1 MDWLQKIICDP
12 GAIAHLMAIY
22 AIVICLGVR
31 LGKIKFGGISLG
43 VTFVLFMGILV
54 GHIYSH
60 YIIDPATNQTINHA
74 GQNIIIDFVKEFGL
88 ILFVYSLGLQVGPS
102 FFSSFGKGGLRL
114 NMLAISTIAISIV
127 VTIILFYTTG
137 TPITTMAGI
146 LSGAVTNTPGL
157 GAAQQ
162 ANSDLNGIDDPSIAA
177 SYAAA
182 YPIGVIGAILIFLLL
197 KYILRIHTG
206 KEEEAAKRG
215 LGATEELTVRPF
227 SVCVKNEQI
236 VGRTVRQI
244 AEISQRDFVISRML
258 VDGAA
263 SPTDVIN
270 GSTVLNLNDK
280 LLITAAPRDI
290 EAIIACLGEPT
301 TVDWEKCDKG
311 HISRRILITRPE
323 INGKTLAQLRIRSLF
338 GANITHVYRSGV
350 ELVAAPHLQLQM
362 GDKVTVVGS
371 ELAISHTEKRLGN
384 SIKRLNIPNLIPI
397 FLGIALGCLIANIP
411 FYLPGIQAPLKLG
424 LTGGP
429 LVVAI
434 LIGFLGPKF
443 HLITYNTISSNLM
456 IREIG
461 LCIFLACV
469 GLGTGKEFIDTVFN
483 GNGLAMVGYGAIIT
497 MLPLLIG
504 GLIGRYAF
512 HLNYYTLIGVLAGAN
527 TNPPALRY
535 ANDLTASDSPAVAY
549 STVYPFAMFL
559 RIITIQILILTL
571 G

>member
-1 MDWLQKIICDP
+1 MELLHNLFMGFPNLW
-12 GAIAHLMAIY
+12 GGGVAHSVMILSL
-22 AIVICLGVR
+22 VISLGLL
-31 LGKIKFGGISLG
+31 LGKIKVANISLG
-43 VTFVLFMGILV
+43 LTWVLFVGITFGYFCFNLDE
-54 GHIYSH
+54 HLLH
-60 YIIDPATNQTINHA
+60 
-74 GQNIIIDFVKEFGL
+74 FLKEFGL

-197 KYILRIHTG
+197 KYILRIHTS

-397 FLGIALGCLIANIP
+397 FLGIALGCLVANIP

-504 GLIGRYAF
+504 GLIGRYVF

-559 RIITIQILILTL
+559 RIISIQILILTL

>member
-1 MDWLQKIICDP
+1 MELLHNLFMGFPNLW
-12 GAIAHLMAIY
+12 GGGVAHSVMILSL
-22 AIVICLGVR
+22 VISLGLL
-31 LGKIKFGGISLG
+31 LGKIKVANISLG
-43 VTFVLFMGILV
+43 LTWVLFVGITFGYFCFNLDE
-54 GHIYSH
+54 HLLH
-60 YIIDPATNQTINHA
+60 
-74 GQNIIIDFVKEFGL
+74 FLKEFGL

-127 VTIILFYTTG
+127 VTVILFYTTG

-157 GAAQQ
+157 GAAQL

-311 HISRRILITRPE
+311 HISRRILITRPD

-397 FLGIALGCLIANIP
+397 FLGIALGCLVANIP

>member
-1 MDWLQKIICDP
+1 MELLHNLFMGFPNLW
-12 GAIAHLMAIY
+12 GGGVAHSVMILSL
-22 AIVICLGVR
+22 VISLGLL
-31 LGKIKFGGISLG
+31 LGKIKVANISLG
-43 VTFVLFMGILV
+43 LTWVLFVGITFGYFCFNLDE
-54 GHIYSH
+54 HLLH
-60 YIIDPATNQTINHA
+60 
-74 GQNIIIDFVKEFGL
+74 FLKEFGL

-127 VTIILFYTTG
+127 VTVILFYTTG

-244 AEISQRDFVISRML
+244 AEISQRDFVISRMF
-258 VDGAA
+258 VDGAS

-397 FLGIALGCLIANIP
+397 FLGIALGCLVANIP

-504 GLIGRYAF
+504 GLVGRYAF

>member
-1 MDWLQKIICDP
+1 MELLHNLFMGFPNLW
-12 GAIAHLMAIY
+12 GGGVAHSVMILSL
-22 AIVICLGVR
+22 VISLGLL
-31 LGKIKFGGISLG
+31 LGKIKVANISLG
-43 VTFVLFMGILV
+43 LTWVLFVGITFGYFCFNLDE
-54 GHIYSH
+54 HLLH
-60 YIIDPATNQTINHA
+60 
-74 GQNIIIDFVKEFGL
+74 FLKEFGL

-102 FFSSFGKGGLRL
+102 FFSSFGKGGFRL

-127 VTIILFYTTG
+127 VTVILFYTTG

-182 YPIGVIGAILIFLLL
+182 YPVGIIGAILIFLLL
-197 KYILRIHTG
+197 KYILRIHTS

-397 FLGIALGCLIANIP
+397 FLGIALGCLVANIP

-504 GLIGRYAF
+504 GLIGRYAL

>member
-1 MDWLQKIICDP
+1 MELLHNLFMGFPNLW
-12 GAIAHLMAIY
+12 GGGVAHSVMILSL
-22 AIVICLGVR
+22 VISLGLL
-31 LGKIKFGGISLG
+31 LGKIKVANISLG
-43 VTFVLFMGILV
+43 LTWVLFVGITFGYFCFNLDE
-54 GHIYSH
+54 HLLH
-60 YIIDPATNQTINHA
+60 
-74 GQNIIIDFVKEFGL
+74 FLKEFGL

-127 VTIILFYTTG
+127 VTVILFYTTG

-197 KYILRIHTG
+197 KYILCIHTG

-323 INGKTLAQLRIRSLF
+323 INGKTLAQLRIRSFF

-397 FLGIALGCLIANIP
+397 FLGIALGCLVANIP

>member
-1 MDWLQKIICDP
+1 MELLHNLFMGFPNLW
-12 GAIAHLMAIY
+12 GGGVAHSVMILSL
-22 AIVICLGVR
+22 VISLGLL
-31 LGKIKFGGISLG
+31 LGKIKVANISLG
-43 VTFVLFMGILV
+43 LTWVLFVGITFGYFCFNLDE
-54 GHIYSH
+54 HLLH
-60 YIIDPATNQTINHA
+60 
-74 GQNIIIDFVKEFGL
+74 FLKEFGL

-127 VTIILFYTTG
+127 VTVILFYTTG

-197 KYILRIHTG
+197 KYILCIHTG

-244 AEISQRDFVISRML
+244 AEISQRDFVISRMF

-397 FLGIALGCLIANIP
+397 FLGIALGCLVANIP

>member
-1 MDWLQKIICDP
+1 MELLHNLFMGFPNLW
-12 GAIAHLMAIY
+12 GGGVAHSVMILSL
-22 AIVICLGVR
+22 VISLGLL
-31 LGKIKFGGISLG
+31 LGKIKVANISLG
-43 VTFVLFMGILV
+43 LTWVLFVGITFGYFCFNLDE
-54 GHIYSH
+54 HLLH
-60 YIIDPATNQTINHA
+60 
-74 GQNIIIDFVKEFGL
+74 FLKEFGL

-244 AEISQRDFVISRML
+244 AEISQRDFVISRIL
-258 VDGAA
+258 VDGTA

-397 FLGIALGCLIANIP
+397 FLGIALGCLVANIP

>member
-1 MDWLQKIICDP
+1 MELLHNLFMGFPNLW
-12 GAIAHLMAIY
+12 GGGVAHSVMILSL
-22 AIVICLGVR
+22 VISLGLL
-31 LGKIKFGGISLG
+31 LGKIKVANISLG
-43 VTFVLFMGILV
+43 LTWVLFVGITFGYFCFNLDE
-54 GHIYSH
+54 HLLH
-60 YIIDPATNQTINHA
+60 
-74 GQNIIIDFVKEFGL
+74 FLKEFGL

-182 YPIGVIGAILIFLLL
+182 YPIGVIGVILIFLLL
-197 KYILRIHTG
+197 KYILCIHTG

-338 GANITHVYRSGV
+338 EANITHVYRSGV

-397 FLGIALGCLIANIP
+397 FLGIALGCLVANIP
-411 FYLPGIQAPLKLG
+411 FYLPGIQTPLKLG

>member
-1 MDWLQKIICDP
+1 MELLHNLFMGFPNLW
-12 GAIAHLMAIY
+12 GGGVAHSVMILSL
-22 AIVICLGVR
+22 VISLGLL
-31 LGKIKFGGISLG
+31 LGKIKVANISLG
-43 VTFVLFMGILV
+43 LTWVLFVGITFGYFCFNLDE
-54 GHIYSH
+54 HLLH
-60 YIIDPATNQTINHA
+60 
-74 GQNIIIDFVKEFGL
+74 FLKEFGL

-114 NMLAISTIAISIV
+114 NMLAISTIAISII
-127 VTIILFYTTG
+127 VTVILFYTTG

-197 KYILRIHTG
+197 KYILCIHTG

-397 FLGIALGCLIANIP
+397 FLGIALGCLVANIP

-434 LIGFLGPKF
+434 LIGFLGPRF

-483 GNGLAMVGYGAIIT
+483 GNGLTMVGYGAIIT

>member
-1 MDWLQKIICDP
+1 MELLHNLFMGFPNLW
-12 GAIAHLMAIY
+12 GGGVAHSVMILSL
-22 AIVICLGVR
+22 VISLGLL
-31 LGKIKFGGISLG
+31 LGKIKVANISLG
-43 VTFVLFMGILV
+43 LTWVLFVGITFGYFCFNLDE
-54 GHIYSH
+54 HLLH
-60 YIIDPATNQTINHA
+60 
-74 GQNIIIDFVKEFGL
+74 FLKEFGL

-127 VTIILFYTTG
+127 VTVILFYTTG

-244 AEISQRDFVISRML
+244 AEISQRDFVISRMF
-258 VDGAA
+258 VDGAS

-397 FLGIALGCLIANIP
+397 FLGIALGCLVANIP
-411 FYLPGIQAPLKLG
+411 FYLPGIQTPLKLG

>member
-1 MDWLQKIICDP
+1 MELLHNLFMGFPNLW
-12 GAIAHLMAIY
+12 GGGVAHSVMILSL
-22 AIVICLGVR
+22 VISLGLL
-31 LGKIKFGGISLG
+31 LGKIKVANISLG
-43 VTFVLFMGILV
+43 LTWVLFVGITFGYFCFNLDE
-54 GHIYSH
+54 HLLH
-60 YIIDPATNQTINHA
+60 
-74 GQNIIIDFVKEFGL
+74 FLKEFGL

-127 VTIILFYTTG
+127 VTVILFYTTG

-197 KYILRIHTG
+197 KYILCIHTG

-397 FLGIALGCLIANIP
+397 FLGIALGCLVANIP

-483 GNGLAMVGYGAIIT
+483 GNGLTMVGYGAIIT

>member
-1 MDWLQKIICDP
+1 MELLHNLFMGFPNLW
-12 GAIAHLMAIY
+12 GGGVAHSVMILSL
-22 AIVICLGVR
+22 VISLGLL
-31 LGKIKFGGISLG
+31 LGKIKVANISLG
-43 VTFVLFMGILV
+43 LTWVLFVGITFGYFCFNLDE
-54 GHIYSH
+54 HLLH
-60 YIIDPATNQTINHA
+60 
-74 GQNIIIDFVKEFGL
+74 FLKEFGL

-127 VTIILFYTTG
+127 VTVILFYTTG

-162 ANSDLNGIDDPSIAA
+162 ANSDLNGIDAPSIAA

-397 FLGIALGCLIANIP
+397 FLGIALGCLVANIP

-461 LCIFLACV
+461 LCVFLACV

>member
-1 MDWLQKIICDP
+1 MELLHNLFMGFPNLW
-12 GAIAHLMAIY
+12 GGGVAHSVMILSL
-22 AIVICLGVR
+22 VISLGLL
-31 LGKIKFGGISLG
+31 LGKIKVANISLG
-43 VTFVLFMGILV
+43 LTWVLFVGITFGYFCFNLDE
-54 GHIYSH
+54 HLLH
-60 YIIDPATNQTINHA
+60 
-74 GQNIIIDFVKEFGL
+74 FLKEFGL

-127 VTIILFYTTG
+127 VTVILFYTTG

-182 YPIGVIGAILIFLLL
+182 YPVGVIGAILIFLLL
-197 KYILRIHTG
+197 KYILCIHTG

-270 GSTVLNLNDK
+270 GSTVLKLNDK

-397 FLGIALGCLIANIP
+397 FLGIALGCLVANIP
-411 FYLPGIQAPLKLG
+411 FYLPGIQTPLKLG

>member
-1 MDWLQKIICDP
+1 MELLHNLFMGFPNLW
-12 GAIAHLMAIY
+12 GGGVAHSVMILSL
-22 AIVICLGVR
+22 VISLGLL
-31 LGKIKFGGISLG
+31 LGKIKVANISLG
-43 VTFVLFMGILV
+43 LTWVLFVGITFGYFCFNLDE
-54 GHIYSH
+54 HLLH
-60 YIIDPATNQTINHA
+60 
-74 GQNIIIDFVKEFGL
+74 FLKEFGL

-197 KYILRIHTG
+197 KYILCIHTG

-244 AEISQRDFVISRML
+244 AEISQRDFVISRMF
-258 VDGAA
+258 VNGAS

-290 EAIIACLGEPT
+290 EAIIACLGAPT

-397 FLGIALGCLIANIP
+397 FLGIALGRFVANIP

>member
-1 MDWLQKIICDP
+1 MELLHNLFMGFPNLW
-12 GAIAHLMAIY
+12 GGGVAHSVMILSL
-22 AIVICLGVR
+22 VISLGLL
-31 LGKIKFGGISLG
+31 LGKIKVANISLG
-43 VTFVLFMGILV
+43 LTWVLFVGITFGYFCFNLDE
-54 GHIYSH
+54 HLLH
-60 YIIDPATNQTINHA
+60 
-74 GQNIIIDFVKEFGL
+74 FLKEFGL

-197 KYILRIHTG
+197 KYILCIHTG

-397 FLGIALGCLIANIP
+397 FLGIALGCLVANIP

-483 GNGLAMVGYGAIIT
+483 GNGLTMVGYGAIIT

>member
-1 MDWLQKIICDP
+1 MELLHNLFMGFPNLW
-12 GAIAHLMAIY
+12 GGGVAHSVMILSL
-22 AIVICLGVR
+22 VISLGLL
-31 LGKIKFGGISLG
+31 LGKIKVANISLG
-43 VTFVLFMGILV
+43 LTWVLFVGITFGYFCFNLDE
-54 GHIYSH
+54 HLLH
-60 YIIDPATNQTINHA
+60 
-74 GQNIIIDFVKEFGL
+74 FLKEFGL

-114 NMLAISTIAISIV
+114 NMLAISTIAISII
-127 VTIILFYTTG
+127 VTVILFYTTG

-197 KYILRIHTG
+197 KYILCIHTG

-244 AEISQRDFVISRML
+244 AEISQRDFVISRMF

-397 FLGIALGCLIANIP
+397 FLGIALGCLVANIP

-549 STVYPFAMFL
+549 STVYPFAMFF

>member
-127 VTIILFYTTG
+127 VTVILFYTTG

-397 FLGIALGCLIANIP
+397 FLGIALGCLVANIP

>member
-1 MDWLQKIICDP
+1 MELLHNLFMGFPNLW
-12 GAIAHLMAIY
+12 GGGVAHSVMILSL
-22 AIVICLGVR
+22 VISLGLL
-31 LGKIKFGGISLG
+31 LGKIKVANISLG
-43 VTFVLFMGILV
+43 LTWVLFVGITFGYFCFNLDE
-54 GHIYSH
+54 HLLH
-60 YIIDPATNQTINHA
+60 
-74 GQNIIIDFVKEFGL
+74 FLKEFGL

-197 KYILRIHTG
+197 KYILCIHTG

-397 FLGIALGCLIANIP
+397 FLGIALGCLVANIP

-434 LIGFLGPKF
+434 LIGFLGPRF

-483 GNGLAMVGYGAIIT
+483 GNGLTMVGYGAIIT

>member
-1 MDWLQKIICDP
+1 MELLHNLFMGFPNLW
-12 GAIAHLMAIY
+12 GGGVAHSVMILSL
-22 AIVICLGVR
+22 VISLGLL
-31 LGKIKFGGISLG
+31 LGKIKVANISLG
-43 VTFVLFMGILV
+43 LTWVLFV
-54 GHIYSH
+54 GTTFGYFCFNLDEHLLH
-60 YIIDPATNQTINHA
+60 
-74 GQNIIIDFVKEFGL
+74 FLKEFGL

-258 VDGAA
+258 VDGTA

-397 FLGIALGCLIANIP
+397 FLGIALGCLVANIP

>member
-1 MDWLQKIICDP
+1 MELLHNLFMGFPNLW
-12 GAIAHLMAIY
+12 GGGVAHSVMILSL
-22 AIVICLGVR
+22 VISLGLL
-31 LGKIKFGGISLG
+31 LGKIKVANISLG
-43 VTFVLFMGILV
+43 LTWVLFVGITFGYFCFNLDE
-54 GHIYSH
+54 HLLH
-60 YIIDPATNQTINHA
+60 
-74 GQNIIIDFVKEFGL
+74 FLKEFGL

-127 VTIILFYTTG
+127 VTVILFYTTG

-197 KYILRIHTG
+197 KYILCIHTG

-397 FLGIALGCLIANIP
+397 FLGIALGCLVANIP

-434 LIGFLGPKF
+434 LIGFLGPRF

>member
-1 MDWLQKIICDP
+1 MELLHNLFMGFPNLW
-12 GAIAHLMAIY
+12 GGGVAHSVMILSL
-22 AIVICLGVR
+22 VISLGLL
-31 LGKIKFGGISLG
+31 LGKIKVANISLG
-43 VTFVLFMGILV
+43 LTWVLFVGITFGYFCFNLDE
-54 GHIYSH
+54 HLLH
-60 YIIDPATNQTINHA
+60 
-74 GQNIIIDFVKEFGL
+74 FLKEFGL

-197 KYILRIHTG
+197 KYILCIHTG

-258 VDGAA
+258 VDGAS

-397 FLGIALGCLIANIP
+397 FLGITLGCFVANIP

>member
-1 MDWLQKIICDP
+1 MELLHNLFMGFPNLW
-12 GAIAHLMAIY
+12 GGGVAHSVMILSL
-22 AIVICLGVR
+22 VISLGLL
-31 LGKIKFGGISLG
+31 LGKIKVANISLG
-43 VTFVLFMGILV
+43 LTWVLFVGITFGYFCFNLDE
-54 GHIYSH
+54 HLLH
-60 YIIDPATNQTINHA
+60 
-74 GQNIIIDFVKEFGL
+74 FLKEFGL

-127 VTIILFYTTG
+127 VTVILFYTTG

-197 KYILRIHTG
+197 KYILCIHTG

-338 GANITHVYRSGV
+338 GSNITHVYRSGV

-397 FLGIALGCLIANIP
+397 FLGIALGCLVANIP

>member
-1 MDWLQKIICDP
+1 MELLHNLFMGFPNLW
-12 GAIAHLMAIY
+12 GGGVAHSVMILSL
-22 AIVICLGVR
+22 VISLGLL
-31 LGKIKFGGISLG
+31 LGKIKVANISLG
-43 VTFVLFMGILV
+43 LTWVLFVGITFGYFCFNLDE
-54 GHIYSH
+54 HLLH
-60 YIIDPATNQTINHA
+60 
-74 GQNIIIDFVKEFGL
+74 FLKEFGL

-127 VTIILFYTTG
+127 VTVILFYTTG

-182 YPIGVIGAILIFLLL
+182 YPIGVIGAILIFLVL
-197 KYILRIHTG
+197 KYILCIHTG

-397 FLGIALGCLIANIP
+397 FLGIALGCLVANIP

>member
-1 MDWLQKIICDP
+1 MELLHNLFMGFPNLW
-12 GAIAHLMAIY
+12 GGGVAHSVMILSL
-22 AIVICLGVR
+22 VISLGLL
-31 LGKIKFGGISLG
+31 LGKIKVANISLG
-43 VTFVLFMGILV
+43 LTWVLFVGITFGYFCFNLDE
-54 GHIYSH
+54 HLLH
-60 YIIDPATNQTINHA
+60 
-74 GQNIIIDFVKEFGL
+74 FLKEFGL

-197 KYILRIHTG
+197 KYILCIHTG

-258 VDGAA
+258 VDGAS

-290 EAIIACLGEPT
+290 EAIIACLGAPT

-397 FLGIALGCLIANIP
+397 FLGIALGCFVANIP

>member
-1 MDWLQKIICDP
+1 MELLHNLFMGFPNLW
-12 GAIAHLMAIY
+12 GGGVAHSVMILSL
-22 AIVICLGVR
+22 VISLGLL
-31 LGKIKFGGISLG
+31 LGKIKVANISLG
-43 VTFVLFMGILV
+43 LTWVLFVGITFGYFCFNLDE
-54 GHIYSH
+54 HLLH
-60 YIIDPATNQTINHA
+60 
-74 GQNIIIDFVKEFGL
+74 FLKEFGL

-127 VTIILFYTTG
+127 VTVILFYTTG

-197 KYILRIHTG
+197 KYILRIHTS

-301 TVDWEKCDKG
+301 NVDWEKCDKG

-397 FLGIALGCLIANIP
+397 FLGIALGCLVANIP

>member
-1 MDWLQKIICDP
+1 MELLHNLFMGFPNLW
-12 GAIAHLMAIY
+12 GGGVAHSVMILSL
-22 AIVICLGVR
+22 VISLGLL
-31 LGKIKFGGISLG
+31 LGKIKVANISLG
-43 VTFVLFMGILV
+43 LTWVLFVGITFGYFCFNLDE
-54 GHIYSH
+54 HLLH
-60 YIIDPATNQTINHA
+60 
-74 GQNIIIDFVKEFGL
+74 FLKEFGL

-127 VTIILFYTTG
+127 VTVILFYTTG

-182 YPIGVIGAILIFLLL
+182 YPVGVIGAILIFLLL
-197 KYILRIHTG
+197 KYILCIHTG

-397 FLGIALGCLIANIP
+397 FLGIALGCLVANIP

-434 LIGFLGPKF
+434 LIGFLGPRF

>member
-1 MDWLQKIICDP
+1 MDILKNLFYGFPDLW
-12 GAIAHLMAIY
+12 GGGVAHSVMILAL
-22 AIVICLGVR
+22 VITLGLCLGKLRVK
-31 LGKIKFGGISLG
+31 GVSLG
-43 VTFVLFMGILV
+43 LAWILFIGLIF
-54 GHIYSH
+54 GHFSLNLDEH
-60 YIIDPATNQTINHA
+60 LLH
-74 GQNIIIDFVKEFGL
+74 FLKEFGL

-197 KYILRIHTG
+197 KYILCIHTG

-397 FLGIALGCLIANIP
+397 FLGIALGCLVANIP

-443 HLITYNTISSNLM
+443 RLITYNTISSNLM

>member
-1 MDWLQKIICDP
+1 MELLHNLFMGFPYLW
-12 GAIAHLMAIY
+12 GGGVAHSVMILSL
-22 AIVICLGVR
+22 VISLGLL
-31 LGKIKFGGISLG
+31 LGKIKVANISLG
-43 VTFVLFMGILV
+43 LTWVLFVGITFGYFCFNLDE
-54 GHIYSH
+54 HLLH
-60 YIIDPATNQTINHA
+60 
-74 GQNIIIDFVKEFGL
+74 FLKEFGL

-177 SYAAA
+177 SYASA

-397 FLGIALGCLIANIP
+397 FLGIALGCLVANIP

>member
-1 MDWLQKIICDP
+1 MELLHNLFMGFPNLW
-12 GAIAHLMAIY
+12 GGGVAHSVMILSL
-22 AIVICLGVR
+22 VISLGLL
-31 LGKIKFGGISLG
+31 LGKIKVANISLG
-43 VTFVLFMGILV
+43 LTWVLFVGITFGYFCFNLDE
-54 GHIYSH
+54 HLLH
-60 YIIDPATNQTINHA
+60 
-74 GQNIIIDFVKEFGL
+74 FLKEFGL
-88 ILFVYSLGLQVGPS
+88 MLFVYSLGLQVGPS

-127 VTIILFYTTG
+127 VTVILFYTTG

-197 KYILRIHTG
+197 KYILCIHTG

-397 FLGIALGCLIANIP
+397 FLGIALGCLVANIP

-434 LIGFLGPKF
+434 LIGFLGPRF

-469 GLGTGKEFIDTVFN
+469 GLGTGREFIDTVFN

>member
-1 MDWLQKIICDP
+1 MELLHNLFMGFPNLW
-12 GAIAHLMAIY
+12 GGGVAHSVMIFSL
-22 AIVICLGVR
+22 VISLGLL
-31 LGKIKFGGISLG
+31 LGKIKVANISLG
-43 VTFVLFMGILV
+43 LTWVLFVGITFGYFCFNLDE
-54 GHIYSH
+54 HLLH
-60 YIIDPATNQTINHA
+60 
-74 GQNIIIDFVKEFGL
+74 FLKEFGL

-127 VTIILFYTTG
+127 VTVILFYTTG

-263 SPTDVIN
+263 SPTDLIN
-270 GSTVLNLNDK
+270 GSTVLKLNDK

-397 FLGIALGCLIANIP
+397 FLGIALGCLVANIP

>member
-1 MDWLQKIICDP
+1 MELLHNLFMGFPNLW
-12 GAIAHLMAIY
+12 GGGVAHSVMILSL
-22 AIVICLGVR
+22 VISLGLL
-31 LGKIKFGGISLG
+31 LGKIKVANISLG
-43 VTFVLFMGILV
+43 LTWVLFVGITFGYFCFNLDE
-54 GHIYSH
+54 HLLH
-60 YIIDPATNQTINHA
+60 
-74 GQNIIIDFVKEFGL
+74 FLKEFGL

-114 NMLAISTIAISIV
+114 NMLAISTIGISIV
-127 VTIILFYTTG
+127 VTVILFYTTG

-197 KYILRIHTG
+197 KYILCIHTG

-397 FLGIALGCLIANIP
+397 FLGIALGCLVANIP

-504 GLIGRYAF
+504 GLIGRYAL

>member
-1 MDWLQKIICDP
+1 MELLHNLFMGFPNLW
-12 GAIAHLMAIY
+12 GGGVAHSVMILSL
-22 AIVICLGVR
+22 VISLGLL
-31 LGKIKFGGISLG
+31 LGKIKVANISLG
-43 VTFVLFMGILV
+43 LTWVLFVGITFGYFCFNLDE
-54 GHIYSH
+54 HLLH
-60 YIIDPATNQTINHA
+60 
-74 GQNIIIDFVKEFGL
+74 FLKEFGL

-127 VTIILFYTTG
+127 VTVILFYTTG

-244 AEISQRDFVISRML
+244 AEISQRDFVISRMF
-258 VDGAA
+258 VDGAS

-338 GANITHVYRSGV
+338 EANITHVYRSGV

-397 FLGIALGCLIANIP
+397 FLGIALGCLVANIP
-411 FYLPGIQAPLKLG
+411 FYLPGIQTPLKLG

>member
-1 MDWLQKIICDP
+1 MELLHNLFMGFPNLW
-12 GAIAHLMAIY
+12 GGGVAHSVMILSL
-22 AIVICLGVR
+22 VISLGLL
-31 LGKIKFGGISLG
+31 LGKIKVANISLG
-43 VTFVLFMGILV
+43 LTWVLFVGITFGYFCFNLDE
-54 GHIYSH
+54 HLLH
-60 YIIDPATNQTINHA
+60 
-74 GQNIIIDFVKEFGL
+74 FLKEFGL

-127 VTIILFYTTG
+127 VTVILFYTTG

-197 KYILRIHTG
+197 KYILRIHTS

-301 TVDWEKCDKG
+301 NVDWEECDKG

-397 FLGIALGCLIANIP
+397 FLGIALGCLVANIP

-504 GLIGRYAF
+504 GLIGRYAL

>member
-1 MDWLQKIICDP
+1 MDILKNLFYGFPDLW
-12 GAIAHLMAIY
+12 GGGVAHSVLILAL
-22 AIVICLGVR
+22 VITLGLS
-31 LGKIKFGGISLG
+31 LGKLRVKGVSLG
-43 VTFVLFMGILV
+43 LAWILFIGLIF
-54 GHIYSH
+54 GHFSLNLDEH
-60 YIIDPATNQTINHA
+60 LLH
-74 GQNIIIDFVKEFGL
+74 FLKEFGL

-127 VTIILFYTTG
+127 VTVILFYTTG

-182 YPIGVIGAILIFLLL
+182 YPVGVIGAILIFLLL
-197 KYILRIHTG
+197 KYILCIHTG

-244 AEISQRDFVISRML
+244 AEISQRDFVISRMV

-290 EAIIACLGEPT
+290 EAIIACLGAPT

-397 FLGIALGCLIANIP
+397 FLGIALGCLVANIP

>member
-1 MDWLQKIICDP
+1 MELLHNLFMGFPNLW
-12 GAIAHLMAIY
+12 GGGVAHSVMILSL
-22 AIVICLGVR
+22 VISLGLL
-31 LGKIKFGGISLG
+31 LGKIKVANISLG
-43 VTFVLFMGILV
+43 LTWVLFVGITFGYFCFNLDE
-54 GHIYSH
+54 HLLH
-60 YIIDPATNQTINHA
+60 
-74 GQNIIIDFVKEFGL
+74 FLKEFGL

-127 VTIILFYTTG
+127 VTVILFYTTG

-290 EAIIACLGEPT
+290 EAIIACLGAPT

-397 FLGIALGCLIANIP
+397 FLGIALGCLVANIP